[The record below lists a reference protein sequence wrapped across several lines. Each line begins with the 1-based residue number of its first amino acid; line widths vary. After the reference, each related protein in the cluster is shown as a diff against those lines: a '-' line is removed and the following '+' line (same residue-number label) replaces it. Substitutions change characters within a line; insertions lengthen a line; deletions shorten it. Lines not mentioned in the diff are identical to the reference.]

1 MDKYEMVLSSY
12 DKILKN
18 INNLKTKPSVEL
30 VAISKYHSADK
41 IRALYQHGHRVFGEN
56 YLVELIEKRKEL
68 SDLTDITWYFT
79 GHIQSNK
86 IKAIVNHSSAILS
99 LSSLKHADKI
109 QRELD
114 LNNKKEFP
122 VFISINLANEESKS
136 GIAYADL
143 EDFKNHIEA
152 NCPNIKL
159 MGLMAIP
166 PKDCDDRITIYEELR
181 NKCDKIGAH
190 KLSLGMSGDLNDA
203 LKSGSDQVR
212 IGTAIFGE
220 RNYDKK

>member
-1 MDKYEMVLSSY
+1 M
-12 DKILKN
+12 
-18 INNLKTKPSVEL
+18 
-30 VAISKYHSADK
+30 
-41 IRALYQHGHRVFGEN
+41 FGEN
-56 YLVELIEKRKEL
+56 YIVELIEKRKEL

-143 EDFKNHIEA
+143 ENFKNHIEA